1 MKRKVI
7 AIVNQKGGVGK
18 TTSTINISAG
28 LAEKNKKILVAD
40 MDPQGNTTTGFGIDK
55 SKLNGTIYDMLIG
68 NTYLENIKIKTSVE
82 GLELLPANVD
92 LAGAEV
98 ELFNLERCQFALA
111 KYLDNVKYLYDYV
124 IIDCPPSLN
133 ILTLNALCAADSVLV
148 PIQCE
153 FYALEGFRQLKD
165 TVERVK
171 KQLNK
176 RLRIEGVVFTMFD
189 ARTNLSIQVVDNV
202 KKFLD
207 EDVFTAVIPRNVK
220 LAEAPSYSAP
230 INVYAPKSK
239 GAEAYSYLADLI
251 MGRQL

>member
-18 TTSTINISAG
+18 TTTTINLSAK
-28 LAEKNKKILVAD
+28 LAEKNKKVLTAD
-40 MDPQGNTTTGFGIDK
+40 MDPQGNTTTGLGVNK
-55 SKLNGTIYDMLIG
+55 SELSGTIYDMLIG
-68 NTYLENIKIKTSVE
+68 NTYLENIRIKTGVT
-82 GLELLPANVD
+82 GLDLLPANVD

-98 ELFNLERCQFALA
+98 ELLEMENRQYILS
-111 KYLDNVKYLYDYV
+111 KYLNNIKYLYDYV

-165 TVERVK
+165 TVERIK
-171 KQLNK
+171 KHLNK
-176 RLRIEGVVFTMFD
+176 NLRIEGVVFTMFD

-207 EDVFTAVIPRNVK
+207 DDVFTAVVPRNVK

-230 INVYAPKSK
+230 INQYAPKSK
-239 GAEAYSYLADLI
+239 GAEAYGYLAELV
-251 MGRQL
+251 MGREE

>member
-18 TTSTINISAG
+18 TTTTINLSAK
-28 LAEKNKKILVAD
+28 LAEKNKKILAAD
-40 MDPQGNTTTGFGIDK
+40 MDPQGNTTTGLGINK
-55 SKLNGTIYDMLIG
+55 NELSGTIYDMLIG
-68 NTYLENIKIKTSVE
+68 NTYLENIKIKTSVA
-82 GLELLPANVD
+82 GLDLLPASVD

-98 ELFNLERCQFALA
+98 ELLEMENRQYVLS
-111 KYLDNVKYLYDYV
+111 KYLNNIKYLYDYV

-133 ILTLNALCAADSVLV
+133 ILTINALCAADSVLV

-165 TVERVK
+165 TVERIK
-171 KQLNK
+171 KHLNK
-176 RLRIEGVVFTMFD
+176 NLRIEGVVFTMFD

-207 EDVFTAVIPRNVK
+207 DDVFTAVVPRNVK

-230 INVYAPKSK
+230 INRYAPKSK
-239 GAEAYSYLADLI
+239 GAEAYGYLAELI
-251 MGRQL
+251 MGRL